1 MRDSSLARTLLR
13 IVLIVCAPLVLLLS
27 NLYVAAT
34 PAFIRWEYAK
44 SSFPPAW
51 RYGAA
56 ERLSLAEATLHYLRS
71 GEPAQYLTD
80 LSSEGGVVYN
90 LREVEHLVDV
100 KVVMSGAF
108 WVHGVC
114 AMLCGLAITF
124 SWRLPRERA
133 GVLLA
138 LSQGCLGFLALMA
151 AVGLLACANFNVF
164 FTIFHLMFFE
174 GDTWLFS
181 FSDTL
186 IQLFPVPFWM
196 DATWL
201 IAVLTALE
209 CGSVGMI
216 AYALSRRQR
225 GTP

>member
-13 IVLIVCAPLVLLLS
+13 IVLIICAPLVLLLS

-34 PAFIRWEYAK
+34 PAFIRWEYYK
-44 SSFPPAW
+44 SDFPPAW
-51 RYGAA
+51 RYDAA

-80 LSSEGGVVYN
+80 LSTAGGAVYN
-90 LREVEHLVDV
+90 PREVGHLVDV
-100 KVVMSGAF
+100 KVVMSAAF
-108 WVHGVC
+108 WVHGTCVL
-114 AMLCGLAITF
+114 LCGLAIALL
-124 SWRLPRERA
+124 WRVPRQRA

-138 LSQGCLGFLALMA
+138 LSQGCLGFLALMV
-151 AVGLLACANFNVF
+151 AVGLLAYANFNVF
-164 FTIFHLMFFE
+164 FTIFHSVFFE

-186 IQLFPVPFWM
+186 IQLFPVRFWM

-209 CGSVGMI
+209 CGTVGMVTSV
-216 AYALSRRQR
+216 LSRRQR
-225 GTP
+225 ATP

>member
-1 MRDSSLARTLLR
+1 MRDSSLARTLPRL
-13 IVLIVCAPLVLLLS
+13 VLIICAPLVLLLS

-44 SSFPPAW
+44 SGFPPAW
-51 RYGAA
+51 RYGTA

-71 GEPAQYLTD
+71 AEPAEYLTG
-80 LSSEGGVVYN
+80 LSSGGDAVYN

-108 WVHGVC
+108 WVHGAC
-114 AMLCGLAITF
+114 AVLCGLAIAL
-124 SWRLPRERA
+124 SWRVPGERA

-138 LSQGCLGFLALMA
+138 LSQGCLGFLALMV
-151 AVGLLACANFNVF
+151 AVGLLAYANFNVF
-164 FTIFHLMFFE
+164 FTIFHGVFFE

-186 IQLFPVPFWM
+186 IQLFPVRFWM

-209 CGSVGMI
+209 CGTVGI
-216 AYALSRRQR
+216 VTYARSRRQR
-225 GTP
+225 GTS